1 MMNKALLEFKN
12 DALQDEY
19 VAKFVSDNK
28 LTEDEF
34 ETLHEFLEIKR
45 KQDPD
50 WGKFGLFE

>member
-28 LTEDEF
+28 LSEDEIEEAVF
-34 ETLHEFLEIKR
+34 DLYNVSH
-45 KQDPD
+45 P
-50 WGKFGLFE
+50 